1 MTPEMVARA
10 RALTP
15 ACTKCAHLN
24 NAGAA
29 LMPEPVLQAQIEHL
43 RLEAELGGYE
53 AAAAASEKVARPR
66 HALARLLNAAADD
79 MVLCDSATSAWR
91 IGLEAL
97 DLGSGQEI
105 LISRTVYASNFMTLR
120 RLVER
125 RGVRLRVVDSE
136 PTGELSITALRAAIG
151 PQTRLI
157 AMAHMPTNSGL
168 INPVGEVGAIAQ
180 AAGVPFL
187 LDACQTVG
195 QLEIDVREVGC
206 DLLSGTGRKFLRG
219 PRGTGFLYINP
230 ELGPRLRPPAV
241 DLYAARWSEPDGFS
255 FFEGARRFEQFE
267 FNHAAR
273 IGLGVA
279 VDHAL
284 SWGLPQIEARVLSL
298 AGDLR
303 HALAGIA
310 GVVVRDPGV
319 TRGGIV
325 TFTVDGHDAAAVL
338 RAAAARRVHLGVSPD
353 WGTLLDMRARGL
365 TSVVRASVHY
375 YNTHTELE
383 ELLVVVRSLIRGG
396 MCA

>member
-1 MTPEMVARA
+1 MTPKMVTRA

-15 ACTKCAHLN
+15 GCTDHAHLN

-29 LMPEPVLQAQIEHL
+29 LMPTPVLEAQIEHL
-43 RLEAELGGYE
+43 RLEAALGGYE
-53 AAAAASEKVARPR
+53 AAAAAADRVARPR
-66 HALARLLNAAADD
+66 HALAELLHARADD

-97 DLGSGQEI
+97 DLESGQEV
-105 LISRTVYASNFMTLR
+105 LISRTVYASNFMSLR

-125 RGVRLRVVDSE
+125 RGVRLRVVESE
-136 PTGELSITALRAAIG
+136 ATGELSIAGLKAAIT

-195 QLEIDVREVGC
+195 QLEIDVRKLGC

-230 ELGPRLRPPAV
+230 ALAPRLRPPSV
-241 DLYAARWSEPDGFS
+241 DLYAARWSAPEKFC

-284 SWGLPQIEARVLSL
+284 SFGMPQIEARVLSL
-298 AGDLR
+298 AEDLR

-319 TRGGIV
+319 QRGGIV
-325 TFTVDGHDAAAVL
+325 TFTVDGQDAALVL
-338 RAAAARRVHLGVSPD
+338 RAAAAKRVHLGVSPD

-365 TSVVRASVHY
+365 SSVVRASVHY

-383 ELLVVVRSLIRGG
+383 ELLAVVRSLLR
-396 MCA
+396 

>member
-15 ACTKCAHLN
+15 ACAKCVHLN

-29 LMPEPVLQAQIEHL
+29 LMPEAVLQAQIDHL

-53 AAAAASEKVARPR
+53 AAAAASEKVERPR
-66 HALARLLNAAADD
+66 HALALLLNASADD

-91 IGLEAL
+91 TGIEAL
-97 DLGSGQEI
+97 DLGAGDEI

-136 PTGELSITALRAAIG
+136 PTGELSIAALKETLG
-151 PQTRLI
+151 PRTRLI

-230 ELGPRLRPPAV
+230 ELAPRLRPPAV
-241 DLYAARWSEPDGFS
+241 DLYAARWSEPDEFC

-298 AGDLR
+298 AQDLR
-303 HALAGIA
+303 HALAGVA
-310 GVVVRDPGV
+310 GVTVRDPGV
-319 TRGGIV
+319 IRGGIV
-325 TFTVDGHDAAAVL
+325 TFTVEGHDAAAVL

-365 TSVVRASVHY
+365 SSVVRASVHY

-383 ELLVVVRSLIRGG
+383 ELLKVVRLLLRGG